1 MTIVI
6 GAEAA
11 KMAGLQ
17 IDTLQ
22 KARQGQITL
31 EQWEWFNGLTK
42 EGRERFLRT
51 IDPRYFVMSTF
62 TFKAP
67 DDYDHTT
74 QLARFKHMHRND
86 FAYYND
92 GITDEHFAGVTARL
106 IPGKVYTVKL
116 IGITSGSV
124 VSSEDNLA
132 VLRQHRAIL
141 VGAQGLSFV
150 YEQAKDKFPKGK
162 WVISL
167 DEKDACWKDVT
178 GGHRVPG
185 MGGQVLVGGW
195 SLYLDCFEGGWSD
208 FCCLL
213 CLCDESA

>member
-11 KMAGLQ
+11 KMAGLLV
-17 IDTLQ
+17 DTLQ

-62 TFKAP
+62 TFKVP
-67 DDYDHTT
+67 DDYGHAT
-74 QLARFKHMHRND
+74 QLAKFKRMHGSDFVFYNND
-86 FAYYND
+86 
-92 GITDEHFAGVTARL
+92 ITDEHFAGVTTKL

-141 VGAQGLSFV
+141 VGAQGLSVV
-150 YEQAKDKFPKGK
+150 YKQAKEKFPKGK

-167 DEKDACWKDVT
+167 DEKDACWKDAS
-178 GGHRVPG
+178 GFPRVPF
-185 MGGQVLVGGW
+185 MVQCLVGGW
-195 SLYLDCFEGGWSD
+195 RFNLDYFGGGWNCSY
-208 FCCLL
+208 CLL
-213 CLCDESA
+213 CLCD